1 MRLQVKQVLNYNQT
15 NEIFE
20 SLALWK
26 NADVSKDIHLRQL
39 AAVAEI
45 SRQLQDSAFF
55 RTHCAGVNEKIS
67 PSAAPRPFPKSSS
80 IGSI

>member
-1 MRLQVKQVLNYNQT
+1 MRQQVKQVLNYNQT

-39 AAVAEI
+39 AGRAVAEI

-55 RTHCAGVNEKIS
+55 RTLCAGVNEKIS
-67 PSAAPRPFPKSSS
+67 PSAAPSFSKEF
-80 IGSI
+80 